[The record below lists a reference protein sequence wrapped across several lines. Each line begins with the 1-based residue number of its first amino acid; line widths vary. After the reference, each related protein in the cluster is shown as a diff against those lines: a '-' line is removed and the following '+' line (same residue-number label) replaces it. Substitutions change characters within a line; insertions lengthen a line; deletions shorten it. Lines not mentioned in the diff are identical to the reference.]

1 MNNLAN
7 HNYSPSATAYDHWRG
22 KAVQVK
28 FAFAD
33 SVKGFYK
40 KRSSPSTLCTK
51 KDSNTKAT
59 LKWECEFP
67 NDLHTG

>member
-1 MNNLAN
+1 MNYAPNL
-7 HNYSPSATAYDHWRG
+7 NYSPSATAYDHWRG

-40 KRSSPSTLCTK
+40 KIITIDAVHQ

-59 LKWECEFP
+59 
-67 NDLHTG
+67 

>member
-40 KRSSPSTLCTK
+40 KIMTIDC
-51 KDSNTKAT
+51 
-59 LKWECEFP
+59 
-67 NDLHTG
+67 